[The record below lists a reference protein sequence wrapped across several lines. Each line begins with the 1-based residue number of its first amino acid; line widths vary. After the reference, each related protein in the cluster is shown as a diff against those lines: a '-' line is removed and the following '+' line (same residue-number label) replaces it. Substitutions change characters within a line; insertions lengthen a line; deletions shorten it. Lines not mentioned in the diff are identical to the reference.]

1 MRRVFILLLFFS
13 VKSIIAQDVIILNN
27 NTTILSKVLE
37 INSSEVKYKKH
48 SNLNGPIY
56 TLSKEEIVAINY
68 ENGEKETFRDQHSS
82 ILVGAETSVEN
93 QQHISS
99 NNDSLITMHNKRPL
113 FASLK
118 QSRKRAK
125 EFFPIMAITEQ
136 SILSTNQIEMKFV
149 PECVPDY
156 DFNNR
161 YRIKYYIRLKNKT
174 DKIIYIDK
182 AQCFRKDNNGAS
194 IPFFDSKQVSIAIG
208 SQGGIGVG
216 SSIGNGVG
224 ITGIG
229 GTSNMQTSTYS
240 QQRFIFIP
248 PNSEVNLSEYVYD
261 KIRKVKSLFT
271 KNYKTIFDIETWDFD
286 LIKWGGVIYKGEVK
300 ECSEVDS
307 PYKTEYHIIYS
318 TDKEF
323 NTYSVLNA
331 RLYAK
336 YLVGKD
342 YNNLSDVFS
351 FDRIKKYIPNFV
363 GTEGCVDILVG
374 QPNKAKQPSSF
385 VLGGISK

>member
-1 MRRVFILLLFFS
+1 MRNIFIVLLFLL
-13 VKSIIAQDVIILNN
+13 VKTITAQDVIILND

-37 INSSEVKYKKH
+37 VNSSEVKYKKH

-56 TLSKEEIVAINY
+56 TLSKEKIVAINY
-68 ENGEKETFRDQHSS
+68 ENGEKETFRNQHSS
-82 ILVGAETSVEN
+82 ILVGAETSVET
-93 QQHISS
+93 QQHKSS
-99 NNDSLITMHNKRPL
+99 NNDSLIALHNKRPL

-118 QSRKRAK
+118 QSRKKAK

-161 YRIKYYIRLKNKT
+161 YRIKYYIRLRNKT

-194 IPFFDSKQVSIAIG
+194 IPFFDTKQVSIAIG

-216 SSIGNGVG
+216 SAIGNGAG
-224 ITGIG
+224 IMGIG
-229 GTSNMQTSTYS
+229 GGISNMQTSTYS

-261 KIRKVKSLFT
+261 RIRKVKSLFT
-271 KNYKTIFDIETWDFD
+271 KNYKTIFDIETWEFD
-286 LIKWGGVIYKGEVK
+286 LINWQVVIYKGEVK
-300 ECSEVDS
+300 ECSEADT

-342 YNNLSDVFS
+342 YNNLTEVFS
-351 FDRIKKYIPNFV
+351 FNRIKKYIPNFV
-363 GTEGCVDILVG
+363 GVEECVDILIG
-374 QPNKAKQPSSF
+374 QPSRVKLPRVVGMLAK
-385 VLGGISK
+385 